1 MLLNTTAQDS
11 AQSKFLPRRLT
22 LWAGIATIAVGGV
35 TAYSVLGENLLQ
47 PTAQEVPEV
56 IVPEITTVTALGHL
70 EPAGEVIQLSV
81 PASSES
87 SRISELLV
95 QEGDEVIQGQ
105 VIAILDNR
113 DRLQASLEQAK
124 AQVSIK
130 QSRLEQTKSGA
141 KTGEIQ
147 AQRARFSRTKAELSG
162 QIDTQRATIA
172 NLEAQLAG
180 EKQAQ
185 QATIERLE
193 AELRNA
199 ETDYQRYQTLYVK
212 GAVSAQQRDSNY
224 LQAETS
230 RKKLKEAQANL
241 NRIISSRQA
250 QITEA
255 KANLNR
261 TIATVE
267 NQIAEEQATLDAVA
281 EVRPIDVQIAENELE
296 AALADFK
303 KAQADLETAY
313 VRSLQDGQILKIYT
327 RPGEQVSNEGIVE
340 IGKTEQMYAVAEVYE
355 SDISKVRVGQQVK
368 VTSNS
373 FPNNT
378 LQGTVEK
385 IGFKIE
391 RQDVINEDPTSNI
404 NAKVVEVKVA
414 LDEASSRKV
423 AGLTNLQVTVEIGL
437 VSSSDVLEKE
447 SKTLT
452 LSW

>member
-1 MLLNTTAQDS
+1 MLFNTAQNS
-11 AQSKFLPRRLT
+11 PQSKPLPHRLT
-22 LWAGIATIAVGGV
+22 LWVGIATVAVGSV
-35 TAYSVLGENLLQ
+35 TAYSVWGENLLQ
-47 PTAQEVPEV
+47 PKAQEVPEV
-56 IVPEITTVTALGHL
+56 IVPETTTVTALGHL

-87 SRISELLV
+87 SRITELLV

-141 KTGEIQ
+141 KIGEIQ

-185 QATIERLE
+185 EATIERLE

-230 RKKLKEAQANL
+230 RKKLQEAQANL
-241 NRIISSRQA
+241 NRIVSSRQA

-267 NQIAEEQATLDAVA
+267 NQITEEQATLDAVA

-296 AALADFK
+296 AALADLK

-327 RPGEQVSNEGIVE
+327 RPGEQVSSDGIVE

-355 SDISKVRVGQQVK
+355 SDISKVKVGQQVK

-373 FPNNT
+373 FPDNT

-414 LDEASSRKV
+414 LDEASSQKV

-437 VSSSDVLEKE
+437 LKEGKSQKLEV
-447 SKTLT
+447 
-452 LSW
+452 

>member
-1 MLLNTTAQDS
+1 MLFNTAQNS
-11 AQSKFLPRRLT
+11 PQSKPLPHRLT
-22 LWAGIATIAVGGV
+22 LWVGIATVAVGGV
-35 TAYSVLGENLLQ
+35 TAYNVWGENLLQ

-87 SRISELLV
+87 SRITELLV

-141 KTGEIQ
+141 KIGEIQ

-185 QATIERLE
+185 EATIERLE

-230 RKKLKEAQANL
+230 RKKLQEAQANL
-241 NRIISSRQA
+241 NRIVSSRQA

-267 NQIAEEQATLDAVA
+267 NQITEEQATLDAVA

-327 RPGEQVSNEGIVE
+327 RPGEQVSNDGIVE

-355 SDISKVRVGQQVK
+355 SDISKVKVGQQVK

-373 FPNNT
+373 FPGET
-378 LQGTVEK
+378 LQGTVEN
-385 IGFKIE
+385 IGLKIE

-414 LDEASSRKV
+414 LDEASSQKV

-437 VSSSDVLEKE
+437 LKEGKSQKLEV
-447 SKTLT
+447 
-452 LSW
+452 

>member
-1 MLLNTTAQDS
+1 MLFNTAQNS
-11 AQSKFLPRRLT
+11 PQSKPLPHRLT
-22 LWAGIATIAVGGV
+22 LWVGIATVAVGGV
-35 TAYSVLGENLLQ
+35 TAYNVWGENLLQ

-87 SRISELLV
+87 SRITELLV

-141 KTGEIQ
+141 KIGEIQ

-185 QATIERLE
+185 EATIERLE

-230 RKKLKEAQANL
+230 RKKLQEAQANL
-241 NRIISSRQA
+241 NRIVSSRQA

-267 NQIAEEQATLDAVA
+267 NQITEEQATLDAVA

-296 AALADFK
+296 AALADLK

-327 RPGEQVSNEGIVE
+327 RPGEQVSSDGIVE

-355 SDISKVRVGQQVK
+355 SDISKVKVGQQVK

-373 FPNNT
+373 FPDNT

-414 LDEASSRKV
+414 LDEASSQKV

-437 VSSSDVLEKE
+437 LKEGKSQKLEV
-447 SKTLT
+447 
-452 LSW
+452 

>member
-1 MLLNTTAQDS
+1 MLFNTAQNS
-11 AQSKFLPRRLT
+11 PQSKPLPHRLT
-22 LWAGIATIAVGGV
+22 LWVGIATVAVGGV
-35 TAYSVLGENLLQ
+35 TAYSVWGENLLQ

-81 PASSES
+81 SASSES
-87 SRISELLV
+87 SRITELLV

-199 ETDYQRYQTLYVK
+199 ETDSQRYQTLYVK

-230 RKKLKEAQANL
+230 RKKLQEAQANL
-241 NRIISSRQA
+241 NRIVSSRQA

-327 RPGEQVSNEGIVE
+327 RPGEQVSNDGIVE

-355 SDISKVRVGQQVK
+355 SDISKVKVGQQVK

-373 FPNNT
+373 FPGET
-378 LQGTVEK
+378 LQGTVEN
-385 IGFKIE
+385 IGLKIE

-414 LDEASSRKV
+414 LDEASSQKV

-437 VSSSDVLEKE
+437 LKEGKSQKLEV
-447 SKTLT
+447 
-452 LSW
+452 

>member
-1 MLLNTTAQDS
+1 MLFNTAQSS
-11 AQSKFLPRRLT
+11 AQSKPLPHRLT
-22 LWAGIATIAVGGV
+22 LWAGIATVAVGGV
-35 TAYSVLGENLLQ
+35 TAYSVWGENLLQ

-87 SRISELLV
+87 SRITELLV

-199 ETDYQRYQTLYVK
+199 ETDSQRYQTLYVK

-230 RKKLKEAQANL
+230 RKKLQEAQANL
-241 NRIISSRQA
+241 NRIVSSRQA

-267 NQIAEEQATLDAVA
+267 NQIAEEQATLDAVV

-327 RPGEQVSNEGIVE
+327 RPGEQVSNDGIVE

-355 SDISKVRVGQQVK
+355 SDISKVKVGQQVK

-373 FPNNT
+373 FPGET
-378 LQGTVEK
+378 LQGTVEN
-385 IGFKIE
+385 IGLKIE

-414 LDEASSRKV
+414 LDEASSQKV

-437 VSSSDVLEKE
+437 LKEGKSQKLEV
-447 SKTLT
+447 
-452 LSW
+452 

>member
-1 MLLNTTAQDS
+1 MLFNTAQNS
-11 AQSKFLPRRLT
+11 PQSKPLPHRLT
-22 LWAGIATIAVGGV
+22 LWAGIATVAVGGV
-35 TAYSVLGENLLQ
+35 TAYSVWGENLLQ

-87 SRISELLV
+87 SRITELLV

-199 ETDYQRYQTLYVK
+199 ETDSQRYQTLYVK

-230 RKKLKEAQANL
+230 RKKLQEAQANL
-241 NRIISSRQA
+241 NRIVSSRQA

-327 RPGEQVSNEGIVE
+327 RPGEQVSNDGIVE

-355 SDISKVRVGQQVK
+355 SDISKVKVGQQVK

-373 FPNNT
+373 FPGET
-378 LQGTVEK
+378 LQGTVEN
-385 IGFKIE
+385 IGLKIE

-414 LDEASSRKV
+414 LDEASSQKV

-437 VSSSDVLEKE
+437 LKEGKSQKLEV
-447 SKTLT
+447 
-452 LSW
+452 

>member
-1 MLLNTTAQDS
+1 MLFNTAQNS
-11 AQSKFLPRRLT
+11 PQSKPLPHRLT
-22 LWAGIATIAVGGV
+22 LWVGIATVAVGGV
-35 TAYSVLGENLLQ
+35 TAYSVWGENFLQ

-87 SRISELLV
+87 SRITELLV

-199 ETDYQRYQTLYVK
+199 ETDSQRYQTLYVK

-230 RKKLKEAQANL
+230 RKKLQEAQANL
-241 NRIISSRQA
+241 NRIVSSRQA

-267 NQIAEEQATLDAVA
+267 NQITEEQATLDAVA

-296 AALADFK
+296 AALADLK

-327 RPGEQVSNEGIVE
+327 RPGEQVSNDGIVE

-355 SDISKVRVGQQVK
+355 SDISKVKVGQQVK

-373 FPNNT
+373 FPGET
-378 LQGTVEK
+378 LQGTVEN
-385 IGFKIE
+385 IGLKIE

-414 LDEASSRKV
+414 LDEASSQKV

-437 VSSSDVLEKE
+437 LKEGKSQKLEV
-447 SKTLT
+447 
-452 LSW
+452 

>member
-1 MLLNTTAQDS
+1 MLFNTAQNS
-11 AQSKFLPRRLT
+11 PQSKPLPHRLT
-22 LWAGIATIAVGGV
+22 LWVGIATVAVGGV
-35 TAYSVLGENLLQ
+35 TAYSVWGENFLQ

-87 SRISELLV
+87 SRITELLV

-141 KTGEIQ
+141 KIGEIQ

-185 QATIERLE
+185 EATIERLE

-230 RKKLKEAQANL
+230 RKKLQEAQANL
-241 NRIISSRQA
+241 NRIVSSRQA

-267 NQIAEEQATLDAVA
+267 NQITEEQATLDAVA

-296 AALADFK
+296 AALADLK

-327 RPGEQVSNEGIVE
+327 RPGEQVSSDGIVE

-355 SDISKVRVGQQVK
+355 SDISKVKVGQQVK

-373 FPNNT
+373 FPDNT

-414 LDEASSRKV
+414 LDEASSQKV

-437 VSSSDVLEKE
+437 LKEGKSQKLEV
-447 SKTLT
+447 
-452 LSW
+452 

>member
-1 MLLNTTAQDS
+1 MLFNTAQNS
-11 AQSKFLPRRLT
+11 PQSKPLPHRLT
-22 LWAGIATIAVGGV
+22 LWVGIATVAVGSV
-35 TAYSVLGENLLQ
+35 TAYSVWGENLLQ
-47 PTAQEVPEV
+47 PKAQEVPEV
-56 IVPEITTVTALGHL
+56 IVPETTTVTALGHL

-87 SRISELLV
+87 SRITELLV

-141 KTGEIQ
+141 KIGEIQ

-185 QATIERLE
+185 EATIERLE

-199 ETDYQRYQTLYVK
+199 QTDYQRYQTLYVK

-230 RKKLKEAQANL
+230 RKKLQEAQANL
-241 NRIISSRQA
+241 NRIVSSRQA

-267 NQIAEEQATLDAVA
+267 NQITEEQATLDAVA

-296 AALADFK
+296 AALADLK

-327 RPGEQVSNEGIVE
+327 RPGEQVSSDGIVE

-355 SDISKVRVGQQVK
+355 SDISKVKVGQQVK

-373 FPNNT
+373 FPDNT

-414 LDEASSRKV
+414 LDEASSQKV

-437 VSSSDVLEKE
+437 LKEGKSQKLEV
-447 SKTLT
+447 
-452 LSW
+452 

>member
-1 MLLNTTAQDS
+1 MLFNTAQNS
-11 AQSKFLPRRLT
+11 PQSKPLPHRLT
-22 LWAGIATIAVGGV
+22 LWVGIATVAVGGV
-35 TAYSVLGENLLQ
+35 TAYSVWGENFLQ

-81 PASSES
+81 SASSES
-87 SRISELLV
+87 SRITELLV

-199 ETDYQRYQTLYVK
+199 ETDSQRYQTLYVK

-230 RKKLKEAQANL
+230 RKKLQEAQANL
-241 NRIISSRQA
+241 NRIVSSRQA

-327 RPGEQVSNEGIVE
+327 RPGEQVSNDGIVE

-355 SDISKVRVGQQVK
+355 SDISKVKVGQQVK

-373 FPNNT
+373 FPGET
-378 LQGTVEK
+378 LQGTVEN
-385 IGFKIE
+385 IGLKIE

-414 LDEASSRKV
+414 LDEASSQKV

-437 VSSSDVLEKE
+437 LKEGKSQKLEV
-447 SKTLT
+447 
-452 LSW
+452 